1 LYLIHQL
8 SIEGVPNLFDI
19 CEPKSGIFPL
29 LLAVELNK
37 LNVID
42 RLFELGCAANTCDLS
57 GLVLKLNPINIL
69 YIMTHNLWLII
80 NYDI

>member
-1 LYLIHQL
+1 MILNSAKAIRKDDLYLIHQL
-8 SIEGVPNLFDI
+8 SIEGVPNIFDI

-42 RLFELGCAANTCDLS
+42 RLFELGCAPNTCDLTGS
-57 GLVLKLNPINIL
+57 FI
-69 YIMTHNLWLII
+69 TS
-80 NYDI
+80 DFFS